1 MDIEKKSNRIFGNEL
16 KYLKE
21 ILETDFRT
29 SAFGMMANRFEKAF
43 AEKIGVNYAIGHN
56 SGTTPLHSMLEAI
69 GVAPGNEVIV
79 SPLTMAAPTYAIINL
94 VLPFSCKKGRYKIIP
109 AVGPNLAPEFMCES
123 YPIFPAP
130 KPTCVTKE

>member
-1 MDIEKKSNRIFGNEL
+1 MDIERKSNRIFGNEL

-69 GVAPGNEVIV
+69 GVEPGNEVIV
-79 SPLTMAAPTYAIINL
+79 SPLTMSAPTYAILQAGGTPVYADID
-94 VLPFSCKKGRYKIIP
+94 
-109 AVGPNLAPEFMCES
+109 PESFT
-123 YPIFPAP
+123 I
-130 KPTCVTKE
+130 